1 MSGNGGGLII
11 DTTINL
17 PVVFGVVVWL
27 VTIILAWSKF
37 GGRIDI
43 IELRVSHME
52 KTLETI
58 AKTLELFQSNE
69 KTLVAIQLQLA
80 TIQSAHTTLNTTVE
94 DLRRGQ
100 GWITGPRRG
109 NIDGEYKRDD

>member
-1 MSGNGGGLII
+1 MSGNGGGIVI

-17 PVVFGVVVWL
+17 PVVVGVLVWL
-27 VTIILAWSKF
+27 ATIVIAWTKF

-52 KTLETI
+52 KTLEAI

-69 KTLVAIQLQLA
+69 KTLVTIQLQLA
-80 TIQSAHTTLNTTVE
+80 TIQSSHATLNSTVE
-94 DLRRGQ
+94 DLRRGE

-109 NIDGEYKRDD
+109 NLEGEYKRND